1 MKPSHRRA
9 LISALACLPT
19 LSLFS
24 ASALAGAY
32 PDRPVTLIVPFGAG
46 GITDI
51 VARATGKA
59 LGEQLGQTVIVEN
72 RPGAGGNIAADYIRR
87 AKPDGYTLM
96 FTTMGVLAVNPHT
109 DMKAFFD
116 SKRDFTYISLV
127 GNTPHLIAVNA
138 GVAATNLGELIKLA
152 KNKPNAISFGTAGLG
167 SSPYQGMEILQEA
180 EGVRFLHVPYKS
192 GAESVTGVVA
202 GQVDMTFEATPQ
214 VMPFVTSQKLRAL
227 AVANPQRL
235 ESAPGV
241 PSTAELGYPGI
252 VSGSVA
258 GLVGPASLPA
268 DVVTT
273 LNAAVAKVVA
283 DTSFKATLLR
293 QGTATASSTPD
304 EFRRLVAEEDKR
316 WAKIMA
322 GAKAK

>member
-9 LISALACLPT
+9 LLSVLACVPA
-19 LSLFS
+19 LSLCS
-24 ASALAGAY
+24 APALAGAY

-59 LGEQLGQTVIVEN
+59 LGEQLGQSIIVEN
-72 RPGAGGNIAADYIRR
+72 RPGAGGNIAADFIRR

-109 DMKAFFD
+109 DMKASFD
-116 SKRDFTYISLV
+116 SKKDFSFISLV

-138 GVAATNLGELIKLA
+138 GVAATSLGDLIKLA
-152 KNKPNAISFGTAGLG
+152 KAKPGSISFGTAGVG
-167 SSPYQGMEILQEA
+167 SSPYQGMQILQEA
-180 EGVRFLHVPYKS
+180 AGIQFLHVPYKS

-214 VMPFVTSQKLRAL
+214 VMPFVASQKLRAL
-227 AVANPQRL
+227 AVANTQRL
-235 ESAPGV
+235 ASAPDV
-241 PSTAELGYPGI
+241 PSTTELGFPGI
-252 VSGSVA
+252 VSGSVSGLIGPA
-258 GLVGPASLPA
+258 GLPAE
-268 DVVTT
+268 VVST

-283 DTSFKATLLR
+283 DPAFKDALLK
-293 QGTATASSTPD
+293 QGTATASSSPE
-304 EFRRLVAEEDKR
+304 EFRRLVAEEDTR

-322 GAKAK
+322 KAKEK

>member
-9 LISALACLPT
+9 LFSALACLAP

-24 ASALAGAY
+24 PPVLAGAY
-32 PDRPVTLIVPFGAG
+32 PDRPISLVVPFGAG
-46 GITDI
+46 GITDL

-96 FTTMGVLAVNPHT
+96 FTTMGVLAVNPNT
-109 DMKAFFD
+109 DMKAPFD
-116 SKRDFTYISLV
+116 SKKDFTYISLV
-127 GNTPHLIAVNA
+127 ANTPHLIAVNA
-138 GVAATNLGELIKLA
+138 GVAAANLGDLIKLA
-152 KNKPNAISFGTAGLG
+152 KDKPNSISFGTAGLG
-167 SSPYQGMEILQEA
+167 SSPYQGMAILQEA
-180 EGVRFLHVPYKS
+180 QDIRFLHVPYKS

-214 VMPFVTSQKLRAL
+214 VMPFVASQKLRAL
-227 AVANPQRL
+227 AVANTQRL
-235 ESAPGV
+235 ASAPGV
-241 PSTAELGYPGI
+241 PSTTELGYPDI

-258 GLVGPASLPA
+258 GLIGPAGLPA
-268 DVVTT
+268 NVVNT

-283 DTSFKATLLR
+283 DPTFKDTLLK
-293 QGTATASSTPD
+293 QGTATASSSPD
-304 EFRRLVAEEDKR
+304 QFRRLVAEEDKR
-316 WAKIMA
+316 WAKILA
-322 GAKAK
+322 GAKDQ